1 MNRKENN
8 TTLKKS
14 LGLWEAIALVV
25 GMVIGSGI
33 FFKPAIVFQNAGS
46 STMGI
51 LAWVVSGVITIASG
65 LTIAEIASAIP
76 ITGGLVV
83 YLKKLYGERWAF
95 LLGWVQTLIY
105 VPGSTAASA
114 VVFATQATYFFPM
127 TEFQQKLLAIF
138 MILVVLIL
146 NSISIEIGGKVQS
159 VATVGKLIPIVL
171 LILIGL
177 IKGKNPAFSS
187 ASLPSQNLNFG
198 VAMLG
203 TLWAYD
209 GWVNAANIA
218 GELKNSKRD
227 LPIAII
233 VGLIIIMS
241 VYVLVNIALVK
252 TIPFER
258 IIASEKPVSEAAV
271 VLLGSKGSSLIA
283 AGILIS
289 IFGALNGYLMTGARV
304 PFAMGRDG
312 LLPFSNRFSRTN
324 RAQSPYFSLI
334 FEAILASIYA
344 ISGSFNALTDL
355 VVFVLWIFFVMAI
368 VGVFIL
374 RRRKDL
380 EAAYKVPLYPIVPLI
395 GIIGGLYI
403 IVSTIASNARNS
415 IIGIV
420 ITVLGL
426 PVYYFINR
434 KRVEH

>member
-187 ASLPSQNLNFG
+187 ESLPSQNLNFG